1 MTDFFGYRR
10 SDGSVGLRNYLAVV
24 SAMDNANP
32 VARRI
37 AAGVAGA
44 VAVTAAYGR
53 GQMAEDLEQHDRTLA
68 GYGAHPNVAATLVV
82 SLEPKSAQALA
93 DRIAARGRPVE
104 WLAIQKSG
112 GTVNATARGI
122 SILSRMAA
130 RYATA
135 PREAAHLSDLVIGL
149 ECGGS
154 DALSGMTGN
163 STLGRVS
170 DRVVAAGGTVI
181 LSETEEIIGA
191 EHLLAERAI
200 TPEVGGALIDA
211 VRRAESYADYL
222 GLNMAPLGGDNI
234 SGGLTTTEEKSL
246 GAVRKAGTS
255 PLVEVIGYGEQPAR
269 KGFVFMDAPAP
280 GSENT
285 TALAAS
291 GAQILLFNTGVG
303 NPIGN
308 PIAPTIKVTGSP
320 GTADYFADNIDVDV
334 SGLVQGDYG
343 METAEEKLLTFVRQV
358 ANGTPTASERLGDT
372 ELTISRVDIGFLRRV
387 WQGGATGATLTS
399 GRGAGA

>member
-1 MTDFFGYRR
+1 MSEFFGFRR
-10 SDGSVGLRNYLAVV
+10 ADGSVGIRNHLAVV

-44 VAVTAAYGR
+44 VAITAAYGR
-53 GQMAEDLEQHDRTLA
+53 GQLAEDLEQHDRTLA

-93 DRIAARGRPVE
+93 DRIAARGKPVE

-112 GTVNATARGI
+112 GTVNATAKGI
-122 SILSRMAA
+122 SILSKLAQRF
-130 RYATA
+130 TTT
-135 PREAAHLSDLVIGL
+135 PREPATLSDLVIGL

-191 EHLLAERAI
+191 EQLLAARAAHPDVA
-200 TPEVGGALIDA
+200 TALIDS
-211 VRRAESYADYL
+211 VRRAEAYADYL
-222 GLNMAPLGGDNI
+222 GLNMAPLGGDNVT
-234 SGGLTTTEEKSL
+234 GGLTTTEEKSL
-246 GAVRKAGTS
+246 GAIRKAGTS
-255 PLVEVIGYGEQPAR
+255 PLVEVVGYGERPSRQ
-269 KGFVFMDAPAP
+269 GFVFMDAPAP
-280 GSENT
+280 GSENI
-285 TALAAS
+285 TALGAS

-308 PIAPTIKVTGSP
+308 AVSPTIKVTGSP

-334 SGLVQGDYG
+334 SGIVKGEFDLDAAADRLL
-343 METAEEKLLTFVRQV
+343 ETLRAV
-358 ANGTPTASERLGDT
+358 ANGTPTTSERLGDT

-387 WQGGATGATLTS
+387 W
-399 GRGAGA
+399 RNGAGAQVQNLQVQP